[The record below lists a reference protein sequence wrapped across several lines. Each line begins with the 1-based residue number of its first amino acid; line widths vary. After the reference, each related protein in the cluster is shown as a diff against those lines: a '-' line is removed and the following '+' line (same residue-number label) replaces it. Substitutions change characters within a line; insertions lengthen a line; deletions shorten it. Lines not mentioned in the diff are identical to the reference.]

1 LLFLSFVLGA
11 RTFFFL
17 AARFFLTAGT
27 SFFCSFFLS
36 LFQQR
41 HKDLGHNT
49 LEQNDPQ
56 IYRIFRTAPRTNMGQ
71 SFGWQQG

>member
-11 RTFFFL
+11 RAFFFS

-36 LFQQR
+36 LFSAATQ
-41 HKDLGHNT
+41 T
-49 LEQNDPQ
+49 LCTEE
-56 IYRIFRTAPRTNMGQ
+56 
-71 SFGWQQG
+71 FGTK